1 LSRIESER
9 YATCIAHMHS
19 LIFYRFDPGYNGIPV
34 TYVLYPDEGHG
45 FARPENSI
53 SFNAITEAFLER
65 QLGGRAEPMREA
77 EWNGSTAQILE
88 GAELLDLPARQQG

>member
-1 LSRIESER
+1 
-9 YATCIAHMHS
+9 MHS

-53 SFNAITEAFLER
+53 SFNAITEAAK
-65 QLGGRAEPMREA
+65 GGDIQVLPRRTQALH
-77 EWNGSTAQILE
+77 G
-88 GAELLDLPARQQG
+88 LLDTACGLTTLAV